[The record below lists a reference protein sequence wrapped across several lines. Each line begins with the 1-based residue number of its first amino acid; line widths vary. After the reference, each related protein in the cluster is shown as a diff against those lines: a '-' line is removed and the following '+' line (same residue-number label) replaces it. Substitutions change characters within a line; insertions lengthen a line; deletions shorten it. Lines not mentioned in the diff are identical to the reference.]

1 MMEEAGQEC
10 VCFSGHRRLYD
21 PVEKLHNAVRS
32 ALLRLA
38 GADVHVCI
46 CGGAAGF
53 DLLCGE
59 TVLSLAR
66 EGVPLRLVMAIPCPE
81 QAKYYSARDRALY
94 ERLCAAAECV
104 TLSDRYTRYCML
116 ERNRY
121 MVDRAGYLICYLRE
135 SRGGTYQT
143 RAYAEMKNRCILDL

>member
-1 MMEEAGQEC
+1 MRCDPRCCASPVQMCMCAYAAALP
-10 VCFSGHRRLYD
+10 VSTFS
-21 PVEKLHNAVRS
+21 A
-32 ALLRLA
+32 
-38 GADVHVCI
+38 
-46 CGGAAGF
+46 
-53 DLLCGE
+53 
-59 TVLSLAR
+59 LSLAR
-66 EGVPLRLVMAIPCPE
+66 EGVPLRLVIAIPCPE